1 VATEHDEL
9 SEISPAD
16 EMPDELH
23 PRHIA
28 VRLVEIAAIIALVA
42 IAVSALPG
50 LGQVRDRLQDA
61 DAVWIGLLAAAEI
74 ASCAG
79 YLLAFRST
87 FCPQM
92 PWRLSYDI
100 SMAELAANSLLPTGG
115 AGGLALGIW
124 ALRQAGMATAH
135 IARRTVAFFLV
146 TSAPN
151 FIGVAVVGLGMF
163 AGVIPGRASAVLTL
177 GPALIAAAVMLFVW
191 LSPRLLRSFGQ
202 PVGDPERG
210 GRIGRVRHRLRHAL
224 QATADGV
231 DLAKALLRSRSFGV
245 VVGAFAYMAFD
256 IAALGFGFAAVGHV
270 PSFGTLVL
278 GYLIGQLGNL
288 VPLPGG
294 VGGTEGGLVGV
305 FALYHVNVSAA
316 TAAVL
321 VYRLFQL
328 AIPALLGA
336 PAFVLLRRRLARGD
350 QQAQMCGALSVDT
363 AELPVVVVKLP
374 TRTPG

>member
-1 VATEHDEL
+1 MATQHEEL
-9 SEISPAD
+9 NQAPPGA

-28 VRLVEIAAIIALVA
+28 VRLAQIGVLIALVA

-50 LGQVRDRLQDA
+50 LDQVRDRMKDA
-61 DAVWIGLLAAAEI
+61 DPLWLGLLALSEV

-92 PWRLSYDI
+92 PWGLSYDI

-115 AGGLALGIW
+115 AGGLALGVW

-135 IARRTVAFFLV
+135 IARRTVAFFLI

-151 FIGVAVVGLGMF
+151 FVGVVLVGLAMF
-163 AGVIPGRASAVLTL
+163 AGVLPGHVSAVLTL
-177 GPALIAAAVMLFVW
+177 GPALIAGGVVLVTW
-191 LSPRLLRSFGQ
+191 LSPQMLRAIGR
-202 PVGDPERG
+202 PRAERERG
-210 GRIGRVRHRLRHAL
+210 GRIARLRHGFRHAL

-231 DLAKALLRSRSFGV
+231 DLAKALIRSGRLGV
-245 VVGAFAYMAFD
+245 VVGSFAYMAFD
-256 IAALGFGFAAVGHV
+256 IGALAFGFAAVGHV
-270 PSFGTLVL
+270 PAFGALVL
-278 GYLIGQLGNL
+278 GYLLGQLGNL

-294 VGGTEGGLVGV
+294 VGGTEGGLIGV
-305 FALYHVNVSAA
+305 FALYQVNVSDAA
-316 TAAVL
+316 AAVL
-321 VYRLFQL
+321 IYRLFQL

-336 PAFVLLRRRLARGD
+336 PAFVLLRRRLARG
-350 QQAQMCGALSVDT
+350 QHQARMCAPLSTDVV
-363 AELPVVVVKLP
+363 ELPA
-374 TRTPG
+374 RG